1 MAKRVNVS
9 FKKTERDKLI
19 REEIE
24 KHSDQAGFLKD
35 LVWEKMQQFKST
47 CLKSNS
53 DFDDS
58 DEILDILK

>member
-9 FKKTERDKLI
+9 FKKTDRDKQI

-24 KHSDQAGFLKD
+24 RHSDYSGFLKD
-35 LVWEKMQQFKST
+35 LVWEKMQQFKSV
-47 CLKSNS
+47 CIKSDS

-58 DEILDILK
+58 DGILGILK